1 MKKQRLLI
9 LSLHFFQGFP
19 VVHFFLFHS
28 PLANHQLHF
37 RKKQSISSAEYA
49 HYCIPIQSRLRDFKA
64 LIKVQLGVHILSQIR
79 GAGRREEQKC
89 THQCDFHFLPSVFL
103 KAIKSAF
110 ECRTAAAKMQRCVSL
125 TPESFQ
131 KRKELPAQRE
141 ERRNEKQIS
150 CTTHIKVSS
159 VLSVKVERE
168 GGLNKDDNPCPVFS
182 SSPHYDPPGWHH
194 IAKSR

>member
-1 MKKQRLLI
+1 M
-9 LSLHFFQGFP
+9 
-19 VVHFFLFHS
+19 HFFLFHS

-37 RKKQSISSAEYA
+37 RKKQSISSAQYA
-49 HYCIPIQSRLRDFKA
+49 HCIPIQSRLRDFKA

-79 GAGRREEQKC
+79 GAGRRE
-89 THQCDFHFLPSVFL
+89 
-103 KAIKSAF
+103 
-110 ECRTAAAKMQRCVSL
+110 RGAKMHSLVRFSFSAVSFSEGDKKCIRMQNSSSSKNATL
-125 TPESFQ
+125 RFSDTWEFSKK
-131 KRKELPAQRE
+131 KRAASTEKGV